1 MINQME
7 LNKMRIKKEDILLV
21 EKERGHLEVR
31 NQFHNHLYRVNRQRR
46 DNKCQESRYRI

>member
-1 MINQME
+1 ME

-31 NQFHNHLYRVNRQRR
+31 NQFHNNLYRVNRQRR